1 MEDLYA
7 KYSKDFRKV
16 VDNVF
21 GEEYPELSDQLRANV
36 SRFAAYK
43 SNYVKTAFEDNS
55 KAFSGDDLKA
65 VNEATKN
72 QFRSW
77 TETELATASARA
89 RTAKQ
94 FSEFNE
100 PDRKELFPCLKWLPS
115 RAANPRITHTKF
127 YNRIWRKDDPFWNN
141 NAPGTEWNCMCD
153 VEECDDQPTDNSNV
167 KQPIVPQG
175 LEGNPSVTGEVFT
188 EKASYIAKCNNPSAP
203 EAILKPIMERH
214 NEFVPYLKNKDYKKQ
229 KFDWESGGYQAT
241 HNDHNFDPTIG
252 KFGIP
257 RGDYERNVIET
268 LYKEGYSVILRSE
281 KGSEGVTQPD
291 GFINGVLMD
300 IKGVEG
306 HNCSNSMK
314 SANRQQV
321 ETVVLYFHD
330 KNLFNLSEVMDKWE
344 HFPDFINSLDYITDK
359 TIYLKKLICVVKSEN
374 GFNVYDI
381 KKPE

>member
-21 GEEYPELSDQLRANV
+21 GEEYPELADQLRANV

-43 SNYVKTAFEDNS
+43 SNYVKTAFEENS

-115 RAANPRITHTKF
+115 RAANPRQSHMRF
-127 YNRIWRKDDPFWNN
+127 YNRVWRKDDPFWNN
-141 NAPGTEWNCMCD
+141 NAPGTEWNCACD

-175 LEGNPSVTGEVFT
+175 LEGNPSSTGEVFT
-188 EKASYIAKCNNPSAP
+188 DNASYIARANEETHQSVKVFQRDYIRRQTETLDKNVDTSIGKIKIDDISIIEASKGSVNNDGLFRKIEIAQNIEHYTNKLDFLRDEEIDLGHNNKHNKFYQRKTQFSKMKVYS
-203 EAILKPIMERH
+203 LKV
-214 NEFVPYLKNKDYKKQ
+214 NEFSFIV
-229 KFDWESGGYQAT
+229 
-241 HNDHNFDPTIG
+241 
-252 KFGIP
+252 KFGVYKI
-257 RGDYERNVIET
+257 DDT
-268 LYKEGYSVILRSE
+268 LHLYS
-281 KGSEGVTQPD
+281 
-291 GFINGVLMD
+291 
-300 IKGVEG
+300 
-306 HNCSNSMK
+306 
-314 SANRQQV
+314 
-321 ETVVLYFHD
+321 
-330 KNLFNLSEVMDKWE
+330 
-344 HFPDFINSLDYITDK
+344 IT
-359 TIYLKKLICVVKSEN
+359 
-374 GFNVYDI
+374 G
-381 KKPE
+381 

>member
-7 KYSKDFRKV
+7 KYSKDFRNT
-16 VDNVF
+16 VDRVF
-21 GEEYPELSDQLRANV
+21 GEEYQELADQLRANV

-65 VNEATKN
+65 ANEASKN

-127 YNRIWRKDDPFWNN
+127 YDRIWRKDDPFWNN

-153 VEECDDQPTDNSNV
+153 VEECDDQPTDNSQI
-167 KQPIVPQG
+167 KQPDIPKG
-175 LEGNPSVTGEVFT
+175 LEGNPASTGEVFSDN
-188 EKASYIAKCNNPSAP
+188 ASYIAKCKNPSVP

-214 NEFVPYLKNKDYKKQ
+214 DEFVPYLKNKDYKKQ

-241 HNDHNFDPTIG
+241 HNEHNFAEEIG
-252 KFGIP
+252 IFGIQ
-257 RGDYERNVIET
+257 RGDYERN
-268 LYKEGYSVILRSE
+268 SVEALVKSGHSVVLRSE
-281 KGSEGVTQPD
+281 KGADGIKQPD
-291 GFINGVLMD
+291 GYLDGVLMD

-306 HNCSNSMK
+306 DCFWSLNR
-314 SANRQQV
+314 ANHQQV
-321 ETVVLYFHD
+321 KTAILYFHD
-330 KNLFNLSEVMDKWE
+330 KTLFNINAVENKWKQL
-344 HFPDFINSLDYITDK
+344 PDWINKTDYIKDK
-359 TIYLKKLICVVKSEN
+359 TIYIENVFCVVKVNNDYE
-374 GFNVYDI
+374 VHKI
-381 KKPE
+381 KIPE

>member
-1 MEDLYA
+1 M
-7 KYSKDFRKV
+7 
-16 VDNVF
+16 F
-21 GEEYPELSDQLRANV
+21 GEEYPELADQLRANV

-65 VNEATKN
+65 ANEASKN

-153 VEECDDQPTDNSNV
+153 VEECDDQPTDNSQI
-167 KQPIVPQG
+167 KQPDIPKG
-175 LEGNPSVTGEVFT
+175 LEGNPASTGEVFT
-188 EKASYIAKCNNPSAP
+188 DKASYIAKCNNPSAP

-214 NEFVPYLKNKDYKKQ
+214 DEFVPYLKDKDYTDQ
-229 KFDWESGGYQAT
+229 KFDWESLGYKAIHKG
-241 HNDHNFDPTIG
+241 HNLDKDKGWYETDVQNIG
-252 KFGIP
+252 IK
-257 RGDYERNVIET
+257 N
-268 LYKEGYSVILRSE
+268 GYSVILESE
-281 KGSEGVTQPD
+281 KGVDFKHIEGLWNNKKFEIATRETATDNNV
-291 GFINGVLMD
+291 F
-300 IKGVEG
+300 KGLKHCAE
-306 HNCSNSMK
+306 K
-314 SANRQQV
+314 K
-321 ETVVLYFHD
+321 ETKIAVLYFPNGGFSIEKIERAIRRYKGLKNVD
-330 KNLFNLSEVMDKWE
+330 KQQYVNFEK
-344 HFPDFINSLDYITDK
+344 I
-359 TIYLKKLICVVKSEN
+359 ICIEGN
-374 GFNVYDI
+374 EIVYE
-381 KKPE
+381 KPL